1 MASTLQN
8 ALQSKTVREGE
19 RYFLRIRHVLARTG
33 KSRSALYADIQ
44 AGSFPAPIRLGERA
58 VAWDSYAVDDWMEAR
73 VAMSRSGS

>member
-1 MASTLQN
+1 MQKQIAPTAEIKRQHQN
-8 ALQSKTVREGE
+8 E
-19 RYFLRIRHVLARTG
+19 RRFLRIRQVLERIG